1 MATSK
6 KYFHDHLVLLLLS
19 IETFLAVAGSIF
31 VLLRLSSGHGT
42 GHIVAYR
49 PILGVN
55 AYKPGS
61 VTELLSFVGFALLVL
76 AVHTVLSMRT
86 YKIHRQLSVA
96 ILSLGILLLV
106 LNIIVSNALLLLG

>member
-1 MATSK
+1 MASSK

-19 IETFLAVAGSIF
+19 VQVFLAFAGSIF
-31 VLLRLSSGHGT
+31 VLLRLVGGHSS

-49 PILGVN
+49 PALGVN
-55 AYKPGS
+55 AYQPGS
-61 VTELLSFVGFALLVL
+61 VQNLLGFVGFALLVL
-76 AVHTVLSMRT
+76 LAHTVLSMRT
-86 YKIHRQLSVA
+86 YRIHRQLSVA